1 MKVTRLQI
9 PLIGLATLIP
19 RPTFGLQDAAPPG
32 PAPGYAFVDATVVT
46 MGDAGVL
53 ERHTVV
59 VRGDT
64 IVAVGPSGAVDVP
77 VGYERIDASGRYL
90 MPGLVDAHVH
100 LSGHANLLANLRY
113 GVTSV
118 LQMSGQRGDI
128 ADFLALRDEIDRG
141 ETIGPRLF
149 LTGPM
154 FDRIGLAR
162 QTTAYAIPSAED
174 VPRVLRDHLA
184 AGYDFVKVHN
194 STPHDVYR
202 TLVATSSIPVVGHI
216 PLGLSADE
224 AIAAQ
229 AMLAHSEVLYYALFY
244 DWSCTD
250 GPYQCMADTRPDMSA
265 LDDIVERIA
274 DSGIAVTANLA
285 HLATERSND
294 DDWDAVLADPEFRY
308 LDTAMRARWQV
319 DNPNARVGGEREL
332 RRRAVENQVE
342 FDRELVARLSARGVP
357 VLAGTDAGVEGLFP
371 GRAIHLELRELV
383 TAGLTPEEALATAT
397 STPGRFFRRH
407 VPRSRDLGRVE
418 EGFVADLILVDAD
431 PLADVANAARLRGTM
446 SRGVWHP
453 VEALDARRAD
463 AIGH

>member
-1 MKVTRLQI
+1 MKITRRPV
-9 PLIGLATLIP
+9 PLVLFAALMP
-19 RPTFGLQDAAPPG
+19 RPGCALQEADPVG
-32 PAPGYAFVDATVVT
+32 PVPGYAFVDAAVVT

-64 IVAVGPSGAVDVP
+64 IIAVGPSGAVEVP
-77 VGYERIDASGRYL
+77 PGFERIDASGRFL

-128 ADFLALRDEIDRG
+128 VDFLALRDEIDRG
-141 ETIGPRLF
+141 ETIGPRIF

-154 FDRIGLAR
+154 FDRLGLTR
-162 QTTAYAIPSAED
+162 QTTAYAIPSADD
-174 VPRVLRDHLA
+174 VPRVLRDHVA

-194 STPHDVYR
+194 FTPHDVYR
-202 TLVATSSIPVVGHI
+202 TLVATSPVPVVGHI
-216 PLGLSADE
+216 PLGMSVDE
-224 AIAAQ
+224 VIGAQ
-229 AMLAHSEVLYYALFY
+229 AMLAHSGVLYYALFY

-250 GPYQCMADTRPDMSA
+250 GPYQCMADTRPDVSVI
-265 LDDIVERIA
+265 DDVVERVA
-274 DSGIAVTANLA
+274 VSGVAVTANLA
-285 HLATERSND
+285 YLATERSND

-308 LDTAMRARWQV
+308 LDPAMQARWRV
-319 DNPNARVGGEREL
+319 DNPNAREGGEREL
-332 RRRAVENQVE
+332 RRQAIENEVD

-383 TAGLTPEEALATAT
+383 TAGLTPGQALATAT

-418 EGFVADLILVDAD
+418 EGFVADLILLDAD
-431 PLADVANAARLRGTM
+431 PLADIANVARLRGTM

-453 VEALDARRAD
+453 VEALDARRAG
-463 AIGH
+463 ATGP